1 MKFFKWPQKVSW
13 KLTLVYTLVFIL
25 VLIVLNGG
33 IYFFLSNFVEN
44 SVQNSIDNTLQFV
57 LPQLK
62 GVDRN
67 SFSEYEADILQDIS
81 KSEGDIYFRILDH
94 QRNIVGQSS
103 ALQDIDIPLKHAF
116 TTFSRNERRYI
127 VKSVIIS
134 KYGFLNGY
142 FQIIRDVTIEYRFLD
157 KLLIILIITGSLGA
171 IGAIITG
178 YIITRKTL
186 NPISQMAETARNI
199 SISDLGKRLDI
210 EGPEDELT
218 NLAHTFNSMLDR
230 LEEAFTRQQQF
241 VSDASHEL
249 RTPISV
255 IQGYID
261 LLDRWGKEDEEIR
274 DEAIVAIKNEV
285 KNMNS
290 IMESLLFLARGDSDN
305 LEIDKSI
312 FKLNELIDEIIVE
325 TSLLTEKIDIYSSVN
340 EDIDF
345 FADRKMIKQL
355 MRIFVDNSL
364 KYTKNGGEIIVNSY
378 REGKNIILEVNDTG
392 TGIPQEDIS
401 RIFKRFYRVDKSRS
415 DKNGGTG
422 LGLAIAQSIIKIHR
436 GKVKV
441 DSELGKGTE
450 ITVCLPASR

>member
-1 MKFFKWPQKVSW
+1 
-13 KLTLVYTLVFIL
+13 L

-157 KLLIILIITGSLGA
+157 KLLIILIITGGLGA

-450 ITVCLPASR
+450 ITVCLPASQ